1 MITLFV
7 GALLVALIAGAVG
20 FTGIS
25 RAAGA
30 VAKILFVVFLLIA
43 LVIGLT
49 VWGGVELLR

>member
-7 GALLVALIAGAVG
+7 AAVVIALLAGALG

-30 VAKILFVVFLLIA
+30 VAKILFVIFLLIA
-43 LVIGLT
+43 AVLGLM
-49 VWGGVELLR
+49 VWGGMELLN

>member
-7 GALLVALIAGAVG
+7 AAVVVALLAGALG

-30 VAKILFVVFLLIA
+30 VAKILLVIFLLIA
-43 LVIGLT
+43 LVLGLM
-49 VWGGVELLR
+49 VWGGVELLN

>member
-7 GALLVALIAGAVG
+7 AAVVVALLAGALG

-30 VAKILFVVFLLIA
+30 VAKILFVIFLLIA
-43 LVIGLT
+43 VVLGLM
-49 VWGGVELLR
+49 VWGGMELLN

>member
-7 GALLVALIAGAVG
+7 AAVVVALLAGALG

-30 VAKILFVVFLLIA
+30 VAKILFVIFLLIA
-43 LVIGLT
+43 LVLGLM
-49 VWGGVELLR
+49 VWGGVELLN

>member
-7 GALLVALIAGAVG
+7 AAVVVALLAGALG

-30 VAKILFVVFLLIA
+30 VAKILFVIFLLIA
-43 LVIGLT
+43 VVLGLM
-49 VWGGVELLR
+49 VWGGVELLN

>member
-7 GALLVALIAGAVG
+7 AAVVVALLAGALG

-30 VAKILFVVFLLIA
+30 VAKILFVIFLLIA
-43 LVIGLT
+43 LALGLM
-49 VWGGVELLR
+49 VWGGVELLN

>member
-7 GALLVALIAGAVG
+7 AAVVVALLAGALG

-30 VAKILFVVFLLIA
+30 VAKILFVIFLLIS
-43 LVIGLT
+43 LVLGLM
-49 VWGGVELLR
+49 VWGGVELLN